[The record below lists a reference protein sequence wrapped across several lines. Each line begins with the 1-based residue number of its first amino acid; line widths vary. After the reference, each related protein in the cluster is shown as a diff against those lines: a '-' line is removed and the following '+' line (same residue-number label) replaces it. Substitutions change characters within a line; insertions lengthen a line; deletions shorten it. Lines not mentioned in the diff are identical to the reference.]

1 MINDLE
7 VPIARHHPEI
17 DQMKAALRRAG
28 AAAAAMSGS
37 GSAVF
42 GLFQKRSDALAAG
55 SRLDGSGWR
64 VLLTESLGRGE
75 FARLSQPRSSMIAA

>member
-1 MINDLE
+1 
-7 VPIARHHPEI
+7 
-17 DQMKAALRRAG
+17 
-28 AAAAAMSGS
+28 MSGS

-64 VLLTESLGRGE
+64 VLLPESLGRGIR
-75 FARLSQPRSSMIAA
+75 AAQPAATIDDRGLMT